1 MDRWGRVS
9 DSSAA
14 VPVVASGDADV
25 DEAMFRHGALT
36 VGASALTL
44 LSNLGTGVLL
54 ARVLGT
60 AGRGAT
66 AAILTATQVFAW
78 LFLIGS
84 TQTISHYQARDPD
97 RGPALLGT
105 WLVLLLPL
113 SACAVAVG
121 ELLLPVVMA
130 AQSHHTIAVARLFM
144 LTAGLVLL
152 TELIAGYLLGRRHFV
167 LFNALRVLTPLS
179 VALAYVALWLLGDL
193 SVASAVWSYA
203 AVQALALALALA
215 VCVHAHGIGRPD
227 WGLARETL
235 WYGIRAHST
244 NISTLLTAR
253 LDLLIMP
260 AILTASSV
268 GLYSVATNVSWI
280 VFVLAGS
287 TAMLVVPVA
296 TSAGERAPAI
306 VIRSLHG
313 TTILA
318 LVLAAV
324 IAVIAGFAVRLVY
337 GTAFAPSVLSLRLLL
352 PGSVF
357 YAMALVLVSGLYAA
371 HRPFMA
377 AATQGCGLIVT
388 VVGLV
393 LFLKRGG
400 IEAAAIVSTV
410 SYTLVFVI
418 AAMTYRSVAGLA
430 WSDFLSRRTSDAD
443 VLAAK
448 GVDDAL

>member
-1 MDRWGRVS
+1 MS
-9 DSSAA
+9 DATA
-14 VPVVASGDADV
+14 PPPVIASGDADV
-25 DEAMFRHGALT
+25 DDALFRHGALT

-44 LSNLGTGVLL
+44 LANLGTGVLL

-84 TQTISHYQARDPD
+84 AQTISHYQARDPD
-97 RGPALLGT
+97 RGAVLLGT
-105 WLVLLLPL
+105 WLVLVLPL
-113 SACAVAVG
+113 SICAFAVG

-130 AQSHHTIAVARLFM
+130 AQSAHTIATARLFM
-144 LTAGLVLL
+144 LTAGIVLL
-152 TELIAGYLLGRRHFV
+152 TELIAGYLLGRRRFV

-179 VALAYVALWLLGDL
+179 VALAYVVLWLLDSL

-203 AVQALALALALA
+203 AIQAIALAIALAA
-215 VCVHAHGIGRPD
+215 CIRRYGIGGPD

-260 AILTASSV
+260 AILAASSV
-268 GLYSVATNVSWI
+268 GLYSVATGVSWI

-287 TAMLVVPVA
+287 VAMIVVPVA
-296 TSAGERAPAI
+296 TGARDRAPAI

-313 TTILA
+313 TTIVA

-324 IAVIAGFAVRLVY
+324 IAVTAGFAVRLVY
-337 GTAFAPSVLSLRLLL
+337 GPAFEASVPSLRLLL
-352 PGSVF
+352 PGSVL

-388 VVGLV
+388 VVGLL
-393 LFLKRGG
+393 LFLKQGG
-400 IEAAAIVSTV
+400 IEAAAIVSSV
-410 SYTLVFVI
+410 SYALVFVI
-418 AAMTYRSVAGLA
+418 AAVNYRSVAGLS
-430 WSDFLSRRTSDAD
+430 WSDFLPRRGSDAR
-443 VLAAK
+443 VLASK
-448 GVDDAL
+448 DAL